1 MKTVNYTQF
10 AKKTL
15 LLGMDKGFLSVYVL
29 VIGIFYIFFA
39 IFSINTLLLIVLAI
53 IGYIVCALAFAKNP
67 YWFDK
72 LLIRHTIKT
81 KYKFYKKTGHIL
93 SR

>member
-15 LLGMDKGFLSVYVL
+15 LLGMDKGFLCVYFLVIAVL
-29 VIGIFYIFFA
+29 VVFCIIFD
-39 IFSINTLLLIVLAI
+39 INILSPIALGI